1 MRRIKGL
8 AVAGMLMVLCCA
20 GGGGMALAQEEDG
33 GEGDI
38 DRLMAR
44 RISVDFKKT
53 SFEKCLEVLAT
64 TSGVNVLATQK
75 AIKAMEKTPVTFALK
90 KTRGWA
96 TMRLFARSCGLE
108 VSFEAGAFMFELP
121 VKPQEI
127 WAKVSMKVDGRKVSI
142 TLLRCD
148 VPREAKRRVVRQ
160 VVKAMAEDDD
170 DDDDDDGD
178 DDAPDEPGE
187 PEAPAPKPAPGKK
200 APRGKGEQF

>member
-20 GGGGMALAQEEDG
+20 GRGVMAQEEDG
-33 GEGDI
+33 GEGNI
-38 DRLMAR
+38 DRLLAK

-75 AIKAMEKTPVTFALK
+75 AIKAMENTPVTFALK
-90 KTRGWA
+90 KTQGWA
-96 TMRLFARSCGLE
+96 TMRLFAKSCGLE

-121 VKPQEI
+121 VKSQEV

-148 VPREAKRRVVRQ
+148 VPREVKRRVVHE
-160 VVKAMAEDDD
+160 VVKAMADDEDDD
-170 DDDDDDGD
+170 GDGDDD

-187 PEAPAPKPAPGKK
+187 PEKPGKK
-200 APRGKGEQF
+200 APRAQGEQF